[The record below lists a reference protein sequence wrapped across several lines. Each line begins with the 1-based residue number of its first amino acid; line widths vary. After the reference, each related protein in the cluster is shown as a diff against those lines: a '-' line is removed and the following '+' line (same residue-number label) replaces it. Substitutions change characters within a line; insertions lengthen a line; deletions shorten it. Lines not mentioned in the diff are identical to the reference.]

1 MEPKLGSNEQLIDDL
16 SQPPPRASNG
26 AAWEMIADR
35 VMGGVSN
42 GTMRREAVRGR
53 EAIHLQGD
61 VSLENNG
68 GFLQIALDLAPW
80 VLHRCAPM
88 DRNRDRRHWQHESYN
103 LHLRTA
109 DVIRPWQSYRQSFVA
124 KPEWQT
130 VRLPF
135 AGFKAH
141 RIDAPLDL
149 RTLRRIGIVAIG
161 RAFHADIA
169 IAAFASLADQ
179 AASSALS
186 PSRST
191 FTSAKVRP
199 SPSRIASLPVSACQ
213 RSTAT
218 ST

>member
-1 MEPKLGSNEQLIDDL
+1 MFKKRKAMVVTGAMIAAGSGWSRSLAATSRTIDDL

-26 AAWEMIADR
+26 TNWEMIADR

-42 GTMRREAVRGR
+42 GTMRRETVRGR

-68 GFLQIALDLAPW
+68 GFLQIALDLAPDGSFIHASRW
-80 VLHRCAPM
+80 AGIEIDVIG
-88 DRNRDRRHWQHESYN
+88 NHETYN

-109 DVIRPWQSYRQSFVA
+109 DVARPWQSYRQSFVPT
-124 KPEWQT
+124 PEWQT

-135 AGFKAH
+135 SEFEAH

-149 RTLRRIGIVAIG
+149 TTLRRIGIVAIG

-169 IAAFASLADQ
+169 IAGVHFFA
-179 AASSALS
+179 
-186 PSRST
+186 
-191 FTSAKVRP
+191 
-199 SPSRIASLPVSACQ
+199 
-213 RSTAT
+213 
-218 ST
+218 